1 MFTKNLINNT
11 HCNYGKFHNQS
22 FEPEYKSIYIFKGL
36 ITTTFSEVVLKPC
49 VCLNFVE
56 VQKIAEEAF
65 LLWQRERGGCLKSQ
79 KTNHPARPN
88 GKRLAFL
95 GI

>member
-1 MFTKNLINNT
+1 MCVSEFCGGAKN
-11 HCNYGKFHNQS
+11 
-22 FEPEYKSIYIFKGL
+22 
-36 ITTTFSEVVLKPC
+36 
-49 VCLNFVE
+49 
-56 VQKIAEEAF
+56 AEEAF
-65 LLWQRERGGCLKSQ
+65 LLWQTERGGCLKSQ